1 MTVPMAATLNRSWED
16 AAARDLC
23 DDMIPVC
30 RVMSRR
36 SVYLPCYLRTFFTL
50 SRHYGYLRATLG
62 EYGQDASSAV
72 IPQLAVFAQP
82 SGLQIER

>member
-36 SVYLPCYLRTFFTL
+36 SVYLPCYLRTFYTL
-50 SRHYGYLRATLG
+50 SRHY
-62 EYGQDASSAV
+62 
-72 IPQLAVFAQP
+72 
-82 SGLQIER
+82 